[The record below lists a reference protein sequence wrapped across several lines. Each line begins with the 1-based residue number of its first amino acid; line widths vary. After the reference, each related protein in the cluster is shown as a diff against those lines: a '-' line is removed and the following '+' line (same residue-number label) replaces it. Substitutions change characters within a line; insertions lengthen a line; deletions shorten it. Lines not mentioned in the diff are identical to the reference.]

1 MKKTSEWSLEIKGG
15 LKNTYEFIGN
25 PENHYRWSP
34 YKIDVKQID
43 KSLEEYKWEL
53 DIDLPMVGKV
63 TGYCETIIQIPY
75 TRYKFKGVMDG
86 DDVEAIII
94 EDYEFKETSPGT
106 ILVVRISTLELPH
119 LNGFIIEKVVGSQFD
134 KLSQEVKNNLQKLFM

>member
-63 TGYCETIIQIPY
+63 TGYCETIIQIPHSGF
-75 TRYKFKGVMDG
+75 KFKGVMNG
-86 DDVEAIII
+86 DDVEATII
-94 EDYEFKETSPGT
+94 EDYELKETSTGT
-106 ILVVRISTLELPH
+106 IRIVRNSTLELPD
-119 LNGFIIEKVVGSQFD
+119 LNGFIIENVVGTQFN
-134 KLSQEVKNNLQKLFM
+134 KLSNEVKDNFRKLLS